1 MNKRTEQAFCLALLV
16 FSVIVRGCCSEG
28 LQPSALIRL
37 FETPKAEAAPAEVWS
52 VELLAAA
59 PADAAETL
67 PAASKKEPEPTAP
80 SPDRQSAL
88 EANPEEEKVQAASF
102 AEEASEAVPAEPPSQ
117 DPDPLRF
124 TAEEAERITVAGSYA
139 ADVDRSA
146 LLCRETKLDFSAE
159 GPKVLIVHTH
169 SSEAYTPEPGW
180 EYTASDELRTEQAE
194 YSVIRVGSRI
204 AELLNAAGIETLHD
218 TALNDYPV
226 YSGSYDRMLRTIE
239 DYLARYPSIRMVLD
253 IHRDAASNPDGTP
266 FAAVSVQNGE
276 RCARLMLVVGTDGC
290 GMPHPD
296 WQENLANALKL
307 QALVERTAPG
317 LCRDIDLR
325 TERFNQHETPGS
337 LIVEFGS
344 TGNTLQEAL
353 RSADYLSAALI
364 LLIQRG
370 V

>member
-1 MNKRTEQAFCLALLV
+1 MNKRTEQAFCLALLI
-16 FSVIVRGCCSEG
+16 FSVVVRCCCSQGFE
-28 LQPSALIRL
+28 LRALACL
-37 FETPKAEAAPAEVWS
+37 FPEKRTEAAPVEVYT
-52 VELLAAA
+52 VELLNAKPEQTAVEAPITTQAEPEA
-59 PADAAETL
+59 PASLAPQPD
-67 PAASKKEPEPTAP
+67 EPEPP
-80 SPDRQSAL
+80 SP
-88 EANPEEEKVQAASF
+88 VQ
-102 AEEASEAVPAEPPSQ
+102 
-117 DPDPLRF
+117 PLTF
-124 TAEEAERITVAGSYA
+124 TAEEATHIGVSGNTGLNP
-139 ADVDRSA
+139 DRQT
-146 LLCRETKLDFSAE
+146 LLCRPSGLDFSGE

-180 EYTASDELRTEQAE
+180 EYTPSDELRTGQPEF
-194 YSVIRVGSRI
+194 SVIRLGCRI
-204 AELLNAAGIETLHD
+204 AELLNTAGIETLHD

-239 DYLARYPSIRMVLD
+239 GYLAQYPTIQMVLD

-266 FAAVSVQNGE
+266 FAAVSEQNGE
-276 RCARLMLVVGTDGC
+276 RCAKLMLVIGTDGC

-307 QALVERTAPG
+307 QALVERNAPG

-337 LIVEFGS
+337 MIVEFGS

-364 LLIQRG
+364 QLIQ
-370 V
+370 VN